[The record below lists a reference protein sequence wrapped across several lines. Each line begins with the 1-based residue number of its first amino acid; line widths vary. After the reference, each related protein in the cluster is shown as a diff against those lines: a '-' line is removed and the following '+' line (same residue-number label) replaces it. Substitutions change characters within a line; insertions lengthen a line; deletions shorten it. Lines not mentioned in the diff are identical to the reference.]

1 MFLRGGRGVGRCSCS
16 SRFWDARRRERRR
29 PGQPPGAALGGSR
42 SSPWERGHAARC
54 RAALAPRGGLLV
66 QRAYLTSVCSSQSR
80 DVAVKRDSQDPR
92 RWSFSV
98 CWQPNFVVARA
109 VTLSKRELISS
120 QRTLPVEMLA
130 ARYCLSETPVEETS
144 EAHVLQGP
152 IHASRS
158 YQKPRTLET
167 KPASKLI
174 IVLRARLA
182 RPQRDYACARTLLT
196 AICVTKHPVDRF
208 LRAARASLSL
218 SQPLSASLKQQP
230 PRITNKWHRSPSSS
244 RAPRA

>member
-1 MFLRGGRGVGRCSCS
+1 MRPRGSGARRGGVSCS
-16 SRFWDARRRERRR
+16 LRFREARRRE

-130 ARYCLSETPVEETS
+130 ARYCLSETPVEENS

-167 KPASKLI
+167 KPASKLMSFAQF
-174 IVLRARLA
+174 ARLA
-182 RPQRDYACARTLLT
+182 RPQRDYACAQTLLT

>member
-1 MFLRGGRGVGRCSCS
+1 MYIVLWCGVFFVSARGGAASGPGLSAR
-16 SRFWDARRRERRR
+16 ARRGGGRRR

-109 VTLSKRELISS
+109 VTLSKTRVNLV
-120 QRTLPVEMLA
+120 QRTLLPVEITSVASSYTRRTKYCVRKCPERGLHA
-130 ARYCLSETPVEETS
+130 AGHPWSPMRTRPKKSTRVRDRARPRRQLLEETS
-144 EAHVLQGP
+144 KM
-152 IHASRS
+152 RR
-158 YQKPRTLET
+158 YRPRG
-167 KPASKLI
+167 
-174 IVLRARLA
+174 V
-182 RPQRDYACARTLLT
+182 
-196 AICVTKHPVDRF
+196 
-208 LRAARASLSL
+208 
-218 SQPLSASLKQQP
+218 
-230 PRITNKWHRSPSSS
+230 SS
-244 RAPRA
+244 RAPALGNPRALAACKTLGMPNKTTQAPPRQALRIDCC